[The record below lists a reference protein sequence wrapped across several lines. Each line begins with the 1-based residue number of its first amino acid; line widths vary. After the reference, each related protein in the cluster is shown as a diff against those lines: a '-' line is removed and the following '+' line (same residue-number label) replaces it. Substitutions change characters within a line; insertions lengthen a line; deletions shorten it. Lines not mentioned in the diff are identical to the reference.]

1 MTPARAVIWIVVA
14 AAFVAAWRLT
24 QPASS
29 QLAHAIANLF

>member
-14 AAFVAAWRLT
+14 LAFVAAWRET

-29 QLAHAIANLF
+29 QMARAIVNLF